1 MRNYNSLVKVGANW
15 TFGSRLGRWGRATMW
30 TKSVYDSLCF
40 NWGNVTKVEV
50 VDGRVV
56 SIVTFKH
63 ISSDSLVR

>member
-15 TFGSRLGRWGRATMW
+15 GSGSRLGRWGRATMW
-30 TKSVYDSLCF
+30 TRGVYDSLCF
-40 NWGNVTKVEV
+40 NWGNVTKVDV

-63 ISSDSLVR
+63 ISSDSLRR